1 MVTTNP
7 KQRKIAIVGS
17 RSVGKSSLTVQFV
30 DGHFVESYYPTI
42 ENTFSKVI
50 KVKGIEYATEI
61 VDTAG
66 QDEYSILSSK
76 HFIGIHGY
84 IFVYSV
90 ASSQSF
96 EMVQVIRDKI
106 LNQLGIEWIPCVLVG
121 NKSDLRPDQRQVSVE
136 QGKVLAAKFN
146 CAYTEASARYNE
158 NVGKAFEQMIG
169 QIEKVQ
175 NPTDT
180 SDGGGRVALE
190 SKSLLVFW
198 CLERHGLVR
207 FGLVWF
213 GLAFGVTVL
222 LHFSAVKQR
231 HRAIERHTIR
241 RNEGLRI
248 QCIMRVDP
256 QDNFKAF
263 YYASSAVIPKEDIQ
277 IINTTRILCQIP
289 LERTERINIMLDVLD
304 FIKEKGGNPEK
315 IKESQRRRFAPEE
328 VVDEVIALYEDH
340 RATQYSATQINSKIN
355 ETQKAIAVK
364 RKAKEDAADLMKLK
378 TDLEKEKK
386 SLVDSAAEK
395 DVILRKKI
403 GTIGNYVH
411 DSVTVEQNEDFNSM
425 QRDWAPEGVKVEKR
439 DVLSHHEV
447 LTRLDG
453 YDPERGVK
461 VVGHRGYFLKKWG
474 VFLNQALIN
483 YGLEFL
489 DSKGYT
495 PLQTP
500 QFMLKE
506 YMAKTA
512 QLEQFD
518 EELYKVVD
526 GDAQNDKY
534 LIATSEQPISAF
546 HADEWLLSKELPIK
560 YAGFSSC
567 YRREA
572 GSHGRD
578 AWGIFRVH
586 QFEKIEQF
594 ILTDPEKSWE
604 MFDEMIAVSE
614 GFYKSLGVPY
624 RVVAIVSGAL
634 NNAAAKKYDLEAW
647 FPFQGEYKEL
657 VSCSNCTDYQSRALE
672 IRYGAK
678 LQTEIRKKYVHAL
691 NSTLCATERALCCLL
706 ENFQTEDGF
715 NVPEP
720 LRKYIPGAV
729 DFIPFTKD
737 LPKDSTS
744 QKTKG
749 KGEKVPAP
757 APKPK
762 VAPATPAEAEEKLK
776 DLKV

>member
-1 MVTTNP
+1 
-7 KQRKIAIVGS
+7 
-17 RSVGKSSLTVQFV
+17 
-30 DGHFVESYYPTI
+30 
-42 ENTFSKVI
+42 
-50 KVKGIEYATEI
+50 
-61 VDTAG
+61 
-66 QDEYSILSSK
+66 
-76 HFIGIHGY
+76 
-84 IFVYSV
+84 
-90 ASSQSF
+90 
-96 EMVQVIRDKI
+96 
-106 LNQLGIEWIPCVLVG
+106 
-121 NKSDLRPDQRQVSVE
+121 
-136 QGKVLAAKFN
+136 
-146 CAYTEASARYNE
+146 
-158 NVGKAFEQMIG
+158 
-169 QIEKVQ
+169 
-175 NPTDT
+175 
-180 SDGGGRVALE
+180 
-190 SKSLLVFW
+190 
-198 CLERHGLVR
+198 
-207 FGLVWF
+207 
-213 GLAFGVTVL
+213 
-222 LHFSAVKQR
+222 
-231 HRAIERHTIR
+231 
-241 RNEGLRI
+241 
-248 QCIMRVDP
+248 
-256 QDNFKAF
+256 
-263 YYASSAVIPKEDIQ
+263 
-277 IINTTRILCQIP
+277 
-289 LERTERINIMLDVLD
+289 MLDIFD
-304 FIKEKGGNPEK
+304 FIKEKGGNPDK
-315 IKESQRRRFAPEE
+315 IKESQRRRWAPEE
-328 VVDEVIALYEDH
+328 AVDQVIELYEDH
-340 RATQYSATQINSKIN
+340 RKTQYAATQINTKIN
-355 ETQKAIAVK
+355 ETQKQIGVK
-364 RKAKEDAADLMKLK
+364 RKAKEDATDLMAQKV
-378 TDLEKEKK
+378 DLEKEKK
-386 SLVDSAAEK
+386 ALTDSATEK
-395 DVILRKKI
+395 ELVLKKKI
-403 GTIGNYVH
+403 GTIGNIVH
-411 DSVTVEQNEDFNSM
+411 DSVPISDNEDNNTL
-425 QRDWAPEGVKVEKR
+425 QREWAPEGLKVEKR

-546 HADEWLLSKELPIK
+546 HADEWLVAKDLPIK

-586 QFEKIEQF
+586 QFEKVEDSVTGIEQF
-594 ILTDPEKSWE
+594 VLTDPEKSWE
-604 MFDEMIAVSE
+604 MFDDMIAFSE
-614 GFYKSLGVPY
+614 EFYKSLGVPY

-706 ENFQTEDGF
+706 ENFQTEEGF

-720 LRKYIPGAV
+720 LRKYLPGTPE
-729 DFIPFTKD
+729 FLPFTKE
-737 LPKDSTS
+737 LPKDTTS
-744 QKTKG
+744 QKVKG
-749 KGEKVPAP
+749 KASKE

-762 VAPATPAEAEEKLK
+762 IAPGGTTPEAATGQLK